1 MNPSINQS
9 AVEPAVRDGLR
20 LLIVAQEFP
29 YPPNHGGRAD
39 VWRRMRALQRLGCPL
54 MLVCWCDDYDQPNA
68 EQLRMVRQVA
78 DDVQVVVK
86 RRGWRQDAMRLLRI
100 ARGVPSHAAAR
111 MADSADDGELMR
123 AVRAFQPQ
131 AVFLDSPYGGE
142 FARTVS
148 ARLFYRSHNIEHA
161 YFAGQA
167 AAASSL
173 KNRLAWNLAR
183 WHLHAYEHALM
194 SQALITFD
202 ISADDI
208 KRWQDEGIGNAH
220 WLPPLPEAVFEAAPV
235 SALAT
240 GPQLLF
246 LGNLRA
252 PNNVRGVRWL
262 IEDVMPLVW
271 QRLPDARLTI
281 AGSSPLA
288 EVSELIAT
296 DARLELRANVADA
309 PGLMAA
315 AGLLLNPVLSGS
327 GVNVKTLDML
337 MTERPIVS
345 TPQGV
350 AGLPASLQSLCRV
363 AAEPAAFAAQIVDG
377 LASPSIDV
385 AARVGGREQFSLQ
398 AVASAIDAMRRAIG
412 LPLADRKSA

>member
-1 MNPSINQS
+1 MSRS
-9 AVEPAVRDGLR
+9 SVERMASDDLR

-54 MLVCWCDDYDQPNA
+54 MLVCWCDDYDQPSA
-68 EQLRMVRQVA
+68 DHLQMVRQVA
-78 DDVQVVVK
+78 DVVHVIVK
-86 RRGWRQDAMRLLRI
+86 RRGWRQDSLRLARI
-100 ARGVPSHAAAR
+100 ARGIPSHAAAR
-111 MADSADDGELMR
+111 MADTAADGPLMR
-123 AVRAFQPQ
+123 EVRAFQPH
-131 AVFLDSPYGGE
+131 AVFLDSPYGGV
-142 FARTVS
+142 FAREVS
-148 ARLFYRSHNIEHA
+148 AQLALPLFYRSHNIEHA

-167 AAASSL
+167 AASSSL

-183 WHLHAYEHALM
+183 WHLHAYEHGLM

-208 KRWQDEGIGNAH
+208 KTWQAEGIRNAH
-220 WLPPLPEAVFEAAPV
+220 WLPPLPEAVFDAAPV
-235 SALAT
+235 STPAA

-281 AGSSPLA
+281 AGSSPLP
-288 EVSELIAT
+288 EVSALIAT
-296 DARLELRANVADA
+296 DPRLELRANVADA

-377 LASPSIDV
+377 LAAPVIDV
-385 AARVGGREQFSLQ
+385 AARVRGREQFSLQ
-398 AVASAIDAMRRAIG
+398 AVAAAIDAMRRAIG
-412 LPLADRKSA
+412 RPLADRKTA